1 MSKYLTVTIEPTD
14 GTPYDMHFLIDGF
27 MESSGIDTTDN
38 FPWVIRRTALA
49 SAEGNTYFKPAS
61 GWTQDQGE
69 GIYYAWFTASV
80 KNALK
85 PGQPMYVRALPW
97 SDFCSAA
104 YPFTGVQ
111 FTKP

>member
-1 MSKYLTVTIEPTD
+1 MSKYLTVTMEPTD
-14 GTPYDMHFLIDGF
+14 GTPYDMHFLIDDF
-27 MESSGIDTTDN
+27 MCSSGFDTTDN
-38 FPWVIRRTALA
+38 FPWVIRRTTPAIQ
-49 SAEGNTYFKPAS
+49 EGSTYVKPAS
-61 GWTQDQGE
+61 TWTQDQGE
-69 GIYYAWFTASV
+69 GIYYAWYTASI

-97 SDFCSAA
+97 SDFSSAP